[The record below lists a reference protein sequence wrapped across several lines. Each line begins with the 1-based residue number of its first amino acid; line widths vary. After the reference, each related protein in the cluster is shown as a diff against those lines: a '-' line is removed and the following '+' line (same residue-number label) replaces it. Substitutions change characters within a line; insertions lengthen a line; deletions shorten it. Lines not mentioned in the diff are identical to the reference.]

1 MARKL
6 NLAFFY
12 HPRRLAVGDLVTIG
26 DEIRRIDGR
35 IRTFVFPVTEPHRWT
50 HLRLLFRPTVTIE
63 LMRSRDLRL
72 RRGVRLKQLRKGKIA
87 PSDVIRD
94 AGLPIPRYEVITP
107 ETRLGEAEWGPYVVV
122 KSDAGARGA
131 YVRIQRTGRVRY
143 REPDALE
150 SDDPGRKGP
159 RIVQRF
165 IYTGPYPVSYRVM
178 TLFGEPLLCL
188 RYEAIARGPPLEG
201 PEGFRTAGGL
211 TIVAPAKGST
221 IRLWH
226 DGEMLALARRVHALF
241 PTVPLLGQDFIRDA
255 RTGELHV
262 LEVNPDGHV
271 WNFSGPTGIRMQQE
285 FGLDFY
291 SQFDA
296 LPTAARVLVEVAR
309 QHAG

>member
-131 YVRIQRTGRVRY
+131 YVRIQRTG
-143 REPDALE
+143 D
-150 SDDPGRKGP
+150 RKS
-159 RIVQRF
+159 V
-165 IYTGPYPVSYRVM
+165 V
-178 TLFGEPLLCL
+178 
-188 RYEAIARGPPLEG
+188 
-201 PEGFRTAGGL
+201 
-211 TIVAPAKGST
+211 
-221 IRLWH
+221 
-226 DGEMLALARRVHALF
+226 
-241 PTVPLLGQDFIRDA
+241 
-255 RTGELHV
+255 
-262 LEVNPDGHV
+262 
-271 WNFSGPTGIRMQQE
+271 
-285 FGLDFY
+285 
-291 SQFDA
+291 
-296 LPTAARVLVEVAR
+296 
-309 QHAG
+309 